1 MSKST
6 RNPKGSSAKL
16 PAVIDP
22 EKTLAVPSPGATT
35 SRPDWLAAEDLVD
48 SVEIPVDDMDDLDIH
63 VVEDEFLGKTMG
75 KFQLL
80 ELIGEG
86 GMGKVYLAE
95 HTKIGRMAA
104 IKLLR
109 PKYAARKDIVHRF
122 FQEARAVNQ
131 IRHDNIVQ
139 ITDFVESEG
148 KAIHTYLVME
158 LLTGDNL
165 GDVLRRGEP
174 IEPTRALSIFIQICS
189 AVQAAH
195 SVGIVHR
202 DLKPD
207 NIFLVR
213 RTGIAGEEGE
223 FVKVLDY
230 GVAKLMGDAIGEE
243 KKNVVIGTPAY
254 MSPEQA
260 SAREVDHR
268 ADIYSL
274 GAMMYRV
281 LCGRPV
287 FEGSSIQEYVKK
299 HLQQTPIPP
308 NQVIADIGG
317 RIPPGLEKV
326 ILMCL
331 EKNPNDRFQSV
342 NELRLALVGI
352 LEHISGDADP
362 TRPDLI
368 EMGKQAR
375 KRPLLWVL
383 MFLLVAAGA
392 AASTIFFF
400 NKTKRQDQVAGAQKT
415 PAHPPE
421 KQPPPAKLIEIN
433 LVSMP
438 LGAEVFRA
446 DDPDEKTLGVTPFKA
461 RFPTKG
467 GSINLVF
474 RLDGYKQHTVTL
486 GTSEN
491 SGYLAKMVSLRSQ
504 GKKRKGS
511 KKQVDKKQ
519 VEKQPDTKKKVDK
532 THTLDPFAR

>member
-1 MSKST
+1 MGKST
-6 RNPKGSSAKL
+6 RNPKGSSKGRKAD
-16 PAVIDP
+16 IDP
-22 EKTLAVPSPGATT
+22 EKTLAVPSPLATQ
-35 SRPDWLAAEDLVD
+35 SKPDWVAAQNMLD
-48 SVEIPVDDMDDLDIH
+48 SVEIPAEDLDDIDIQ

-104 IKLLR
+104 IKMLR
-109 PKYAARKDIVHRF
+109 PKYAKRKDIVHRF

-139 ITDFVESEG
+139 ITDFVEGEG
-148 KAIHTYLVME
+148 QAGHTYLVME

-165 GDVLRRGEP
+165 GDLLRRGESVDP
-174 IEPTRALSIFIQICS
+174 LRALDIFIQICS

-207 NIFLVR
+207 NVFMVR
-213 RTGIAGEEGE
+213 KTGIGIEEGE

-230 GVAKLMGDAIGEE
+230 GVAKLMGDAIAEE
-243 KKNVVIGTPAY
+243 KQNVVIGTPAY

-299 HLQQTPIPP
+299 HLQQAPIPP

-317 RIPPGLEKV
+317 KIPPGLENV
-326 ILMCL
+326 ILTCL
-331 EKNPNDRFQSV
+331 EKDPADRFQSA

-352 LEHISGDADP
+352 REHVSGDTDP
-362 TRPDLI
+362 TRPDYI

-375 KRPLLWVL
+375 KRPLLWFL
-383 MFLLVAAGA
+383 MFLLVAVA
-392 AASTIFFF
+392 AAAATIYFF
-400 NKTKRQDQVAGAQKT
+400 NQRGRPE
-415 PAHPPE
+415 PAASVTRA
-421 KQPPPAKLIEIN
+421 PPPPTPVKPTPPQLAEIN

-446 DDPDEKTLGVTPFKA
+446 DDPDEKTLGVTPFKT
-461 RFPTKG
+461 RFPREDGT
-467 GSINLVF
+467 INLVF
-474 RLDGYKQHTVTL
+474 RLEGYKQHTVTL
-486 GTSEN
+486 ETSKN
-491 SGYLAKMVSLRSQ
+491 SGYFAKMVALKGVS
-504 GKKRKGS
+504 KKRKGT
-511 KKQVDKKQ
+511 KKKADKQ
-519 VEKQPDTKKKVDK
+519 QPPDTKKKVDK

>member
-1 MSKST
+1 MAKST
-6 RNPKGSSAKL
+6 RNPDGSPGKL

-22 EKTLAVPSPGATT
+22 EKTLAVPSPGATK

-48 SVEIPVDDMDDLDIH
+48 SVEIPVDDIDDLDIH
-63 VVEDEFLGKTMG
+63 VVEDEFLGRTMG

-104 IKLLR
+104 IKMLR

-139 ITDFVESEG
+139 ITDFVEGEG
-148 KAIHTYLVME
+148 KAGHTYLVME

-165 GDVLRRGEP
+165 GDLLRRGEP
-174 IEPTRALSIFIQICS
+174 VDPARALNIFIQICS

-207 NIFLVR
+207 NVFLVR
-213 RTGIAGEEGE
+213 RTNLEGGEGE

-230 GVAKLMGDAIGEE
+230 GVAKLMGDAIAEE

-299 HLQQTPIPP
+299 HLQQSPIPP

-317 RIPPGLEKV
+317 SIPPGLENV

-331 EKNPNDRFQSV
+331 EKNPNDRFQSM

-352 LEHISGDADP
+352 REHISGDTDP
-362 TRPDLI
+362 TRPDFT
-368 EMGKQAR
+368 EQGRQAS
-375 KRPLLWVL
+375 KRPVLWVL
-383 MFLLVAAGA
+383 MFLLVAAAA
-392 AASTIFFF
+392 AASTIFLF
-400 NKTKRQDQVAGAQKT
+400 NKDGRKEQVASVSKT
-415 PAHPPE
+415 PAAPPPE
-421 KQPPPAKLIEIN
+421 KQQPAKLVEIN

-446 DDPDEKTLGVTPFKA
+446 DDPDEQTLGVTPFKA
-461 RFPTKG
+461 RFPAKD

-474 RLDGYKQHTVTL
+474 RLEGFKQHTVTL

-491 SGYLAKMVSLRSQ
+491 SGYLAKMVSLRSP

-519 VEKQPDTKKKVDK
+519 VEEQPDTKKKVDK

>member
-1 MSKST
+1 
-6 RNPKGSSAKL
+6 
-16 PAVIDP
+16 
-22 EKTLAVPSPGATT
+22 
-35 SRPDWLAAEDLVD
+35 
-48 SVEIPVDDMDDLDIH
+48 
-63 VVEDEFLGKTMG
+63 
-75 KFQLL
+75 
-80 ELIGEG
+80 
-86 GMGKVYLAE
+86 
-95 HTKIGRMAA
+95 
-104 IKLLR
+104 
-109 PKYAARKDIVHRF
+109 
-122 FQEARAVNQ
+122 
-131 IRHDNIVQ
+131 
-139 ITDFVESEG
+139 
-148 KAIHTYLVME
+148 ME

-165 GDVLRRGEP
+165 GDILRRGEALDP
-174 IEPTRALSIFIQICS
+174 VRALDIFIQICS

-207 NIFLVR
+207 NVFLVR

-230 GVAKLMGDAIGEE
+230 GVAKLMGDAIAEE

-287 FEGSSIQEYVKK
+287 FQGSSIQEYVKK
-299 HLQQTPIPP
+299 HLRQSPIPP

-317 RIPPGLEKV
+317 KIPPGLENV

-331 EKNPNDRFQSV
+331 EKNPDDRFQSA

-352 LEHISGDADP
+352 REHISGDTDP
-362 TRPDLI
+362 TRPDYI
-368 EMGKQAR
+368 EMGKQAG

-383 MFLLVAAGA
+383 MFLLVAAAA
-392 AASTIFFF
+392 AASTIYFFKMGG
-400 NKTKRQDQVAGAQKT
+400 NRERVASASK
-415 PAHPPE
+415 APPLPPPPPD
-421 KQPPPAKLIEIN
+421 KQPPPPQLIELN
-433 LVSMP
+433 LVSIP

-446 DDPDEKTLGVTPFKA
+446 EDPDEKTLGVTPFKA
-461 RFPTKG
+461 RFPAKD

-474 RLDGYKQHTVTL
+474 RLEGYKQHTVTL
-486 GTSEN
+486 GTSQS
-491 SGYLAKMVSLRSQ
+491 SGYLAKMVSLKGP
-504 GKKRKGS
+504 GKKRKGTR
-511 KKQVDKKQ
+511 KKTDKQ
-519 VEKQPDTKKKVDK
+519 QPDSKKKVDK

>member
-1 MSKST
+1 MGKST
-6 RNPKGSSAKL
+6 RNPEGFPAKGG
-16 PAVIDP
+16 VEIDP
-22 EKTLAVPSPGATT
+22 EKTLAVPSPEATQ
-35 SRPDWLAAEDLVD
+35 SKPDWIAARNMID
-48 SVEIPVDDMDDLDIH
+48 SVEIPMEDLDDIDIQ

-109 PKYAARKDIVHRF
+109 PKYAKRKDIVHRF

-139 ITDFVESEG
+139 ITDFVEGEG
-148 KAIHTYLVME
+148 KAGHTYLVME

-165 GDVLRRGEP
+165 GDLLRRGEGIDP
-174 IEPTRALSIFIQICS
+174 VRALDIFIQICS

-207 NIFLVR
+207 NVFLVR
-213 RTGIAGEEGE
+213 KTSIGGEEGD

-230 GVAKLMGDAIGEE
+230 GVAKLMGDAIAEE

-260 SAREVDHR
+260 SASEVDHR

-299 HLQQTPIPP
+299 HLQQAPIPP

-317 RIPPGLEKV
+317 KIPPGLEKV

-331 EKNPNDRFQSV
+331 EKNPSDRFQSA

-352 LEHISGDADP
+352 REHISGDTDP
-362 TRPDLI
+362 TRPDYI
-368 EMGKQAR
+368 EMGR
-375 KRPLLWVL
+375 KAHRRPLLWVL
-383 MFLLVAAGA
+383 VFLLVAAGA
-392 AASTIFFF
+392 AVATIYLMEER
-400 NKTKRQDQVAGAQKT
+400 NRQKRVAVADKT
-415 PAHPPE
+415 P
-421 KQPPPAKLIEIN
+421 PPPVPDKKPAPPRQIEIN
-433 LVSMP
+433 LVSVP

-446 DDPDEKTLGVTPFKA
+446 GDPDERTLGVTPFKA
-461 RFPTKG
+461 RFPAGDGT
-467 GSINLVF
+467 INLVF
-474 RLDGYKQHTVTL
+474 RLEGYKQHTVSL
-486 GTSEN
+486 GMKEST
-491 SGYLAKMVSLRSQ
+491 GYLAEMVSQRT
-504 GKKRKGS
+504 KKHRGS
-511 KKQVDKKQ
+511 KKPVDKK
-519 VEKQPDTKKKVDK
+519 PTDTKKKVDK

>member
-1 MSKST
+1 MAKST
-6 RNPKGSSAKL
+6 QNPKGSPDKP

-22 EKTLAVPSPGATT
+22 ERTLAVPSPGATQ
-35 SRPDWLAAEDLVD
+35 SKPDWLAAGDLVD
-48 SVEIPVDDMDDLDIH
+48 SVEIPIDDIEDLDIN

-95 HTKIGRMAA
+95 HTMIGRMAA

-139 ITDFVESEG
+139 ITDFVEGEG
-148 KAIHTYLVME
+148 KAGHTYLVME

-165 GDVLRRGEP
+165 GDLLRRGETLDP
-174 IEPTRALSIFIQICS
+174 LRALDIFIQICS

-213 RTGIAGEEGE
+213 RTGISGEESE

-230 GVAKLMGDAIGEE
+230 GVAKLMGDAIAEE

-308 NQVIADIGG
+308 NQVMADIGG
-317 RIPPGLEKV
+317 KIPPGLENV
-326 ILMCL
+326 ILTCL
-331 EKNPNDRFQSV
+331 EKDPANRFQSAS
-342 NELRLALVGI
+342 ELRLALVGI
-352 LEHISGDADP
+352 REHISGDTDP
-362 TRPDLI
+362 TRPDYI
-368 EMGKQAR
+368 ELGKQAR

-383 MFLLVAAGA
+383 MFLLVAGA
-392 AASTIFFF
+392 AAAATVYFF
-400 NKTKRQDQVAGAQKT
+400 NQRGRPEPVASVSKT
-415 PAHPPE
+415 PPAPTPE
-421 KQPPPAKLIEIN
+421 KPPPPKQIEIN
-433 LVSMP
+433 LVSVP

-446 DDPDEKTLGVTPFKA
+446 GDPDEKTLGVTPFKA
-461 RFPTKG
+461 RFPAGDGT
-467 GSINLVF
+467 INLVF
-474 RLDGYKQHTVTL
+474 RLEGYKQHTISLSMAEST
-486 GTSEN
+486 
-491 SGYLAKMVSLRSQ
+491 GYLAEMVSLKGP
-504 GKKRKGS
+504 GKKS
-511 KKQVDKKQ
+511 KVTKKKTDTQ
-519 VEKQPDTKKKVDK
+519 QPDTKKKVDK

>member
-1 MSKST
+1 MAKST
-6 RNPKGSSAKL
+6 RNPDGSRDKE

-22 EKTLAVPSPGATT
+22 ERTLAVPSPGATQ
-35 SRPDWLAAEDLVD
+35 SKPDWLAAEDMVD
-48 SVEIPVDDMDDLDIH
+48 SVEIPVDDIEDLDIH

-139 ITDFVESEG
+139 ITDFVEGEG
-148 KAIHTYLVME
+148 KAGHTYLVME

-165 GDVLRRGEP
+165 GDILRRGEAL
-174 IEPTRALSIFIQICS
+174 EPVRALDIFIQICS

-207 NIFLVR
+207 NVFLVR

-230 GVAKLMGDAIGEE
+230 GVAKLMGDAIAEE

-299 HLQQTPIPP
+299 HLQEAPIPP

-317 RIPPGLEKV
+317 KIPPGLENV

-331 EKNPNDRFQSV
+331 EKDPNDRFQSA

-352 LEHISGDADP
+352 REHVSGDTDP
-362 TRPDLI
+362 TRPDYI

-375 KRPLLWVL
+375 KRPLLWVM

-392 AASTIFFF
+392 AAATIFLIESR
-400 NKTKRQDQVAGAQKT
+400 NR
-415 PAHPPE
+415 PE
-421 KQPPPAKLIEIN
+421 QSASTRTTPPPPSPDEKPPPPKQIELN

-461 RFPTKG
+461 RFPAG
-467 GSINLVF
+467 DGMINLVF
-474 RLDGYKQHTVTL
+474 RLEGYKQHTVSL
-486 GTSEN
+486 EMKES
-491 SGYLAKMVSLRSQ
+491 SGYLAKMVSLRSP
-504 GKKRKGS
+504 GRKRKGS
-511 KKQVDKKQ
+511 RKPADKK
-519 VEKQPDTKKKVDK
+519 PADDKKKVDK

>member
-1 MSKST
+1 MGKST
-6 RNPKGSSAKL
+6 RNSDGSPAKA

-22 EKTLAVPSPGATT
+22 EKTLAVPSPGATQ
-35 SRPDWLAAEDLVD
+35 SKPDWIAARNMLD
-48 SVEIPVDDMDDLDIH
+48 SVEIPADDLEDLDIQ
-63 VVEDEFLGKTMG
+63 VVEDEFLGRTMG

-104 IKLLR
+104 IKMLR

-139 ITDFVESEG
+139 ITDFVEGEG
-148 KAIHTYLVME
+148 KAGHTYLVME
-158 LLTGDNL
+158 LLSGENL
-165 GDVLRRGEP
+165 GDLLRRGEAINP
-174 IEPTRALSIFIQICS
+174 ARALNIFIQICS

-195 SVGIVHR
+195 NVGIVHR
-202 DLKPD
+202 DIKPD

-213 RTGIAGEEGE
+213 RTGLEGEEGE
-223 FVKVLDY
+223 FIKVLDY
-230 GVAKLMGDAIGEE
+230 GVAKLMGDAIAEE
-243 KKNVVIGTPAY
+243 KQNVVIGTPAY

-299 HLQQTPIPP
+299 HLQQSPIPP

-317 RIPPGLEKV
+317 KIPAGLENV
-326 ILMCL
+326 ILICL
-331 EKNPNDRFQSV
+331 EKNPGDRFQTV
-342 NELRLALVGI
+342 DELRLALVGI
-352 LEHISGDADP
+352 REHISGDEDP
-362 TRPDLI
+362 TRPDF
-368 EMGKQAR
+368 EERGSQAK

-392 AASTIFFF
+392 AVATIYLIDMR
-400 NKTKRQDQVAGAQKT
+400 NRTERVAVAHKT
-415 PAHPPE
+415 P
-421 KQPPPAKLIEIN
+421 PPPVPDKKPPPPKQIEIN
-433 LVSMP
+433 LVSVP

-461 RFPTKG
+461 RFSAG
-467 GSINLVF
+467 DGSINLIF
-474 RLDGYKQHTVTL
+474 RLEGYKQHTVSL
-486 GTSEN
+486 AMKES
-491 SGYLAKMVSLRSQ
+491 SGYLAEMVSLR
-504 GKKRKGS
+504 GKTRKGS
-511 KKQVDKKQ
+511 KKLVDKKQ
-519 VEKQPDTKKKVDK
+519 ADTKKKVDK
-532 THTLDPFAR
+532 THTMDPFAR